1 MLLSKSFVPILK
13 NNPSEAKIKS
23 HQLMLRVGMIK
34 QASAGIYSWLPL
46 GFKIMKKIEEIV
58 RQEQNKIG
66 AQEILM
72 PTIQSSEIWKES
84 GRYEDY
90 GEEMLRIKDRQN
102 REMLYGPT
110 NEEQVT
116 EIFRSSLKSYKS
128 LPQLLYHIQ
137 WKFRDEIR
145 PRFGIMRGR
154 EFYMKDAYSF
164 DVSDEEA
171 FYSYNKFFL
180 SYLRTFKRLALTA
193 IPMAADT
200 GPIGGNLSHEFI
212 ILADTGESKIF
223 TDKRIFDLNSN
234 DTELEKNSL
243 QQMRKKYEQYYSV
256 TDEKF
261 NKDEFEKVV
270 SEENR
275 LITKGIEV
283 GHIFYFGD
291 KYSKAMGA
299 SVDLPGGKKDFVK
312 MGSYGIG
319 VSRLVGAIIEAKFD
333 DKNEIMKWPLSVAP
347 YDIALVPMINKN
359 DTSALDKAVNINKE
373 LIKNNI
379 DALID
384 DTDENYSSKI
394 KKMNL
399 IGAPYQIIIGK
410 KSEGD
415 LLEFKEIGEETQNLS
430 LTKIIEI
437 IKNKKLKLISNL
449 EKEITL
455 RFLKAR
461 KNDGFLNVISIFSF
475 IGISLGVAVLIIV
488 MSVMNG
494 FRTELI
500 NKIVGFNSHLTIK
513 SYDQLIDKS
522 KIESNDLKL
531 ISQYALFSNSG
542 EAIILKN
549 ETSKGIVLRGYQ
561 SDDFSKLEIIKNK
574 NFKGNKINLE
584 KNNISIGNELSF
596 SLNLKIGDEI
606 TILSPSGV
614 QTIIGSMPKQ
624 KTFIVTS
631 IFNSGLA
638 EFDNNIALINLSTLE
653 DFFGFKQEQRNL
665 EIYLKNP
672 KNIEKQ
678 KFVFQKVYDQELI
691 YSWADMNSSLFSALK
706 VERNVMF
713 IILSLI
719 IIVAA
724 FNIISGLTILVKNKT
739 KDIAI
744 LKSIGV
750 LNKSIVKIFFLIGI
764 IIGTSATI
772 FGIFLGVTFSLY
784 VENLR
789 QFLSS
794 TFNISLFP
802 EEIYFLSK
810 MPSEINLNSILIISI
825 CSIFITIVVSIFPAL
840 KAAKLDPI
848 KALKYE

>member
-212 ILADTGESKIF
+212 ILAETGESKIF
-223 TDKRIFDLNSN
+223 TDKRIFELNN
-234 DTELEKNSL
+234 HDIELEKNSL

-261 NKDEFEKVV
+261 DKEEFEKVV

-291 KYSKAMGA
+291 KYSKPMGA

-333 DKNEIMKWPLSVAP
+333 DSDEIMKWPLSVAP
-347 YDIALVPMINKN
+347 YDISLIPMINKN
-359 DTSALDKAVNINKE
+359 DTSALDKAININKE
-373 LIKNNI
+373 LIKHNI

-384 DTDENYSSKI
+384 DTEENFSSKI

-399 IGAPYQIIIGK
+399 IGSPYQIIIGK
-410 KSEGD
+410 KSDGD
-415 LLEFKEIGEETQNLS
+415 LLEFKEIGEATQNLS
-430 LTKIIEI
+430 LNKIIEI
-437 IKNKKLKLISNL
+437 IK
-449 EKEITL
+449 
-455 RFLKAR
+455 
-461 KNDGFLNVISIFSF
+461 
-475 IGISLGVAVLIIV
+475 
-488 MSVMNG
+488 
-494 FRTELI
+494 
-500 NKIVGFNSHLTIK
+500 
-513 SYDQLIDKS
+513 
-522 KIESNDLKL
+522 
-531 ISQYALFSNSG
+531 
-542 EAIILKN
+542 
-549 ETSKGIVLRGYQ
+549 
-561 SDDFSKLEIIKNK
+561 
-574 NFKGNKINLE
+574 
-584 KNNISIGNELSF
+584 
-596 SLNLKIGDEI
+596 
-606 TILSPSGV
+606 
-614 QTIIGSMPKQ
+614 KQ
-624 KTFIVTS
+624 K
-631 IFNSGLA
+631 NS
-638 EFDNNIALINLSTLE
+638 N
-653 DFFGFKQEQRNL
+653 
-665 EIYLKNP
+665 
-672 KNIEKQ
+672 
-678 KFVFQKVYDQELI
+678 
-691 YSWADMNSSLFSALK
+691 
-706 VERNVMF
+706 
-713 IILSLI
+713 
-719 IIVAA
+719 
-724 FNIISGLTILVKNKT
+724 
-739 KDIAI
+739 
-744 LKSIGV
+744 
-750 LNKSIVKIFFLIGI
+750 
-764 IIGTSATI
+764 
-772 FGIFLGVTFSLY
+772 
-784 VENLR
+784 
-789 QFLSS
+789 
-794 TFNISLFP
+794 
-802 EEIYFLSK
+802 
-810 MPSEINLNSILIISI
+810 
-825 CSIFITIVVSIFPAL
+825 
-840 KAAKLDPI
+840 
-848 KALKYE
+848 